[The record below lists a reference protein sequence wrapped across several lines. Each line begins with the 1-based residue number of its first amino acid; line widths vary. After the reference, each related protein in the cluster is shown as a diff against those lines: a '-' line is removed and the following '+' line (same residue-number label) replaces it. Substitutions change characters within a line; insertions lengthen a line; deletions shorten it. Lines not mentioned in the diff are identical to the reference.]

1 MSMGERISADKLID
15 GRTRRRLERSND
27 VYLAAVGLF
36 IDQGYDATTMDDI
49 ADRADVSRASVFNY
63 FPRKVQFLEEW
74 ASRRRH
80 QAVDAVRLKHLE
92 DDPIGD
98 ILARYFD
105 ELARVS
111 TATRVETVSLMGAAV
126 TSGDLLS
133 DPPLGHELAIYI
145 ARARDR
151 GELTPEVDPD
161 QVGLLLATGYFA
173 TICRWIARD
182 PAPVDLQDELHGV
195 LAIVLGGILRH

>member
-105 ELARVS
+105 ELARSPFGYGVFRHDLS
-111 TATRVETVSLMGAAV
+111 VDRPRPSAGRPARRTARRAC
-126 TSGDLLS
+126 D
-133 DPPLGHELAIYI
+133 
-145 ARARDR
+145 RARRNPPALSGAPCQRRDIR
-151 GELTPEVDPD
+151 WLTSSRQRPMF
-161 QVGLLLATGYFA
+161 LL
-173 TICRWIARD
+173 
-182 PAPVDLQDELHGV
+182 
-195 LAIVLGGILRH
+195 